1 VLPLWRR
8 KLALVSAVVAIALLG
23 AACTSA
29 PLSTSAARAAPAGAP
44 GSSSTPGAPP
54 ASLAF
59 TPKPGAQQINP
70 LDPVLVT
77 ASTGTLNSVQLSNAQ
92 GKTITGIMTPD
103 NLTWKPSEPLG
114 YDKAYTLTVSSSN
127 PQGVPGTQTSTFS
140 TLTPS
145 NKTKPYLTTTAGTP
159 FNSASTYGVGT
170 VVVAHFD
177 EKIADRATAE
187 KTLSVTTNPPVT
199 GSWYWVDSQNAH
211 WRPENYF
218 QPGTKVTA
226 AVKVFG
232 LNLGGGL
239 YGQEDAHASFAI
251 GDSHISIADDTTKQ
265 VTVSENGKVVRTMPT
280 SMGMGGSEVVNGKTI
295 TFWTQP
301 GTYTVLDKSNPVV
314 MDSSTFG
321 LPINSRLGYKETIN
335 YATRISTDGIYL
347 HQLDSTVWAQGNTDT
362 SHGCLNLNAANARW
376 FYGFAQSGDVVQ
388 VKNTGGAP
396 LQVWQNGDW
405 TVPWQTWLAGS
416 ALR

>member
-1 VLPLWRR
+1 MLPLWRR

-29 PLSTSAARAAPAGAP
+29 PLSTPAARAAPAGAP

-114 YDKAYTLTVSSSN
+114 YDKAYTLTVSSIS

-388 VKNTGGAP
+388 VRNTGGAP

>member
-1 VLPLWRR
+1 MLPLWRR

-29 PLSTSAARAAPAGAP
+29 PLSTPAARAAPAGAP

-114 YDKAYTLTVSSSN
+114 YDKAYTLTVSSIS

>member
-29 PLSTSAARAAPAGAP
+29 PLSTPAARAAPAGAP

-114 YDKAYTLTVSSSN
+114 YDKAYTLTVSSIS